1 MNMLNSIILEG
12 NLKGKPKVLK
22 VGDRRDGLSFKIGTE
37 RYSRDSNGN
46 PVQSVTVFEIRVFG
60 ILGETCYKNLKPKR
74 GVRVV
79 GRLAKDKSN
88 KVYICGEHVEFK
100 VCTNG

>member
-22 VGDRRDGLSFKIGTE
+22 EGDKRNGLSFKIGVE
-37 RYSRDSNGN
+37 RYTKDKEGN
-46 PVQSVTVFEIRVFG
+46 PVQSVSVFEIRVFG
-60 ILGETCYKNLKPKR
+60 ILGETCYNNLKPKR

-79 GRLAKDKSN
+79 GRLAKDKD
-88 KVYICGEHVEFK
+88 KVYIYGEHVEFK
-100 VCTNG
+100 VYIKK